1 MTHTRD
7 LPWRPCSLFVLIPHP
22 TSLPAQFPRQTKRTQ
37 LWGIR
42 KMQEVSK
49 KLSFWAYMFLSWASL
64 YFQFLR
70 RVSKSKKL
78 PYKLLRIFC
87 TGFTGVSVSETL
99 HYPSKRILTVPMTG
113 LKPVSTIPFNAFGE
127 WVFCIEL
134 HRPDSGKKTFTL
146 QR

>member
-22 TSLPAQFPRQTKRTQ
+22 TSLPAQSPRRAKRTQ